1 MIQMMKNKKIVLTLA
16 SLGVVLSLAAVI
28 IYTITTLNSNALNYQ
43 YVGTP
48 SNHYVV
54 VSDGK
59 KYGYITEDGKEVTS
73 LKYDIMDSMKL
84 DDNTINLDGFKFVD
98 GLAQYTEDMNYG
110 LLNEQG
116 KEIID
121 ADYSSIEVI
130 NKNLIIVSDN
140 NFYFI
145 NQDNEK
151 LFNQEFEMITSIE
164 GLDSIFIVSSDGRQA
179 LINNK
184 GEILTEYKYDSIYEL
199 VDSSSNNYVFC
210 AMYGDYTDIYLYN
223 SETLSFTKLDNFDNY
238 TPTIFNDSNIY
249 FVSPTGLYSIYN
261 INTNN
266 IITLNNNYTAIG
278 PFVNSLAFAINSN
291 NLVGY
296 INEKE
301 ETVID
306 FQYDYNNTESFTTYG
321 LAVVGKDNLVGV
333 INTDNEQ
340 VLDFNYLNINI
351 INNNRFLVLDQDNN
365 KYIIDAKGNRI
376 TETDYDNI
384 ELTDYPNIF
393 IVSKVS
399 NNKTLYGIINSD
411 GEEIIPVEY
420 EDIKIS
426 DDYFVL
432 KRKDN
437 EFYIEKR

>member
-1 MIQMMKNKKIVLTLA
+1 MMKSKKIVLTLA

-266 IITLNNNYTAIG
+266 ITTLNNNYTAIG

-291 NLVGY
+291 KLVGY

-411 GEEIIPVEY
+411 GEEIIHVEY

>member
-1 MIQMMKNKKIVLTLA
+1 MMKSKKIVLTLA

-84 DDNTINLDGFKFVD
+84 DDYTINLDGFKFVD

>member
-1 MIQMMKNKKIVLTLA
+1 MMKSKRIVLTLA

-266 IITLNNNYTAIG
+266 ITTLNNNYTAIG

-291 NLVGY
+291 KLVGY

-411 GEEIIPVEY
+411 GEEIIHVEY

>member
-98 GLAQYTEDMNYG
+98 GLAQYTKDMNYG

>member
-1 MIQMMKNKKIVLTLA
+1 MMKSKKIVLTLA

>member
-1 MIQMMKNKKIVLTLA
+1 MMKSKKIVLTLA

-73 LKYDIMDSMKL
+73 LKYDIIDSMKL

-266 IITLNNNYTAIG
+266 ITTLNNNYTAIG

-291 NLVGY
+291 KLVGY

>member
-1 MIQMMKNKKIVLTLA
+1 MMKSKKIVLTLA

-73 LKYDIMDSMKL
+73 LKYDIIDSMKL

-266 IITLNNNYTAIG
+266 ITTLNNNYTAIG

-291 NLVGY
+291 KLVGY

-411 GEEIIPVEY
+411 GEEIIHVEY

>member
-1 MIQMMKNKKIVLTLA
+1 MMKSKKIVLTLA

-145 NQDNEK
+145 SQDNEK

>member
-1 MIQMMKNKKIVLTLA
+1 MMKSKKIVLTLA

-266 IITLNNNYTAIG
+266 ITTLNNNYTAIG

>member
-1 MIQMMKNKKIVLTLA
+1 MMKSKKIVLTLA

-84 DDNTINLDGFKFVD
+84 DDYTINLDGFKFVD

-291 NLVGY
+291 KLVGY

>member
-266 IITLNNNYTAIG
+266 ITTLNNNYTAIG

-291 NLVGY
+291 KLVGY

-411 GEEIIPVEY
+411 GEEIIHVEY

>member
-1 MIQMMKNKKIVLTLA
+1 MMKSKKIVLTLA

-84 DDNTINLDGFKFVD
+84 DDYTINLDGFKFVD

-266 IITLNNNYTAIG
+266 ITTLNNNYTAIG

-291 NLVGY
+291 KLVGY